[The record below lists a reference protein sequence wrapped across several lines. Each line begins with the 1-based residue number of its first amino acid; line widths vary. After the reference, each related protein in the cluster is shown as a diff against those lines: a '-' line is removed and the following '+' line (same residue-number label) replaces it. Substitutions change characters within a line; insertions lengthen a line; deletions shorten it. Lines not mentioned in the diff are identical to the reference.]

1 MYFLTF
7 VEMKYTSSILLSLKI
22 NTSVLK
28 VHFKSYGFQ
37 KKCINFESIYSKY
50 TSELDNKYTIFESL
64 LPSIVIIGVSPP
76 PQKHH
81 PSLSCQAPPLN
92 QQTVQA
98 PLFRQSLL
106 YIGFSWP
113 PPPTKSWI
121 FQWTPKIL
129 KFSILNTIL
138 SFKSN

>member
-64 LPSIVIIGVSPP
+64 LPSIVIIGVSTP

-81 PSLSCQAPPLN
+81 PSLSCQAPLLN
-92 QQTVQA
+92 GQTVQA
-98 PLFRQSLL
+98 PFLGDPPLH
-106 YIGFSWP
+106 IGFSQAPLKVGFFSEP
-113 PPPTKSWI
+113 PKY
-121 FQWTPKIL
+121 
-129 KFSILNTIL
+129 
-138 SFKSN
+138 